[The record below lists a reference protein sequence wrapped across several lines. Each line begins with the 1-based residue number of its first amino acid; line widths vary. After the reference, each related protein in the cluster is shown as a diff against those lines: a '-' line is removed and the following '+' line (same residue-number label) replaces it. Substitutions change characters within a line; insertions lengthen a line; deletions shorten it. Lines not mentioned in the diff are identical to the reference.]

1 MLNKFIKKSVAS
13 KLFLMNLI
21 ILIFIVVSQL
31 IFQVLYFEEYY
42 LNQKEKKLE
51 SSLID
56 FKEFLN
62 VEDDNEKIMDFIQDV
77 KNKENIALS
86 LRSKDLGSKIGIEFY
101 MGDRYITLKDKNNK
115 KNYKVILGEQFP
127 EVDIKKN
134 DFIQVYGRTLEYG
147 YISTEKISIN
157 GVELKP
163 YYNIVPNED
172 LDSNISEVPAEV
184 VNPSNTVPTSGSE
197 IYIEGKAEALTNED
211 NTYAL
216 FSSVE
221 KYLTLE
227 EREKITS
234 NNKYITQVN
243 KSDSID
249 EFLFVSEVFG
259 EGFVTATTTIS
270 SVNEVIGTMNSYYF
284 IVFIVAFLLVV
295 IISLIYSK
303 FMTKSLVEMSNVA
316 KKISDGNFKYRY
328 NVKSEDEIG
337 VLGESLN
344 LISSNLEKSLNKLQ
358 DANEKLKYEMSIKE
372 VQEEK
377 RKEFIANI
385 SHELKTPIT
394 IIQGNINCIKME
406 CTTVICM
413 MIF

>member
-1 MLNKFIKKSVAS
+1 
-13 KLFLMNLI
+13 MNLI